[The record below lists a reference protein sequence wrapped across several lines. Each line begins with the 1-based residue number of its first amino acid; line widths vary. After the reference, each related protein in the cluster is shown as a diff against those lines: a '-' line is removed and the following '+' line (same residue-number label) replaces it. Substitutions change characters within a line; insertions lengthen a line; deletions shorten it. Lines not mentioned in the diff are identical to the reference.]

1 MSRENVEGVE
11 AWLAALH
18 RRDLD
23 ALLKLADPEVVYRSY
38 LASLGGEEEAYRG
51 HVGLANFLRDLNDA
65 WEWFHVETIETR
77 DLGNTVFQLGS
88 LRARGRS
95 SGLEVSEQFAW
106 LHHFR
111 EGTGPGRY
119 LGVERF
125 TTANDALEAVGLSE

>member
-1 MSRENVEGVE
+1 MSQENVKAVE

-18 RRDLD
+18 RRDLP
-23 ALLKLADPEVVYRSY
+23 ALLELAAPEVVYRSY
-38 LASLGGEEEAYRG
+38 LASLAGEEGAYRG
-51 HVGLANFLRDLNDA
+51 HEGLADFLRDLGDA
-65 WEWFHVETIETR
+65 WEWFHVETTETR

-88 LRARGRS
+88 LQARGRS
-95 SGLEVSEQFAW
+95 SGLEVSERFAW

-125 TTANDALEAVGLSE
+125 STADEALEAMGLPE